1 MWYYKLMMEFIKYWL
16 QTSIKPIWYKIWRYI
31 AFPVIF
37 LMWVLCI
44 GVYQDFYW
52 TLSYAVIL
60 PAIVL
65 DLILNLLAYFLV
77 EKKKKV
83 DIQND

>member
-1 MWYYKLMMEFIKYWL
+1 MIDFIKYWL
-16 QTSIKPIWYKIWRYI
+16 QTKIKPIWYKIWRYI

-44 GVYQDFYW
+44 GVYQDLYW
-52 TLSYAVIL
+52 KFSLAVVL
-60 PAIVL
+60 PVVIL

-77 EKKKKV
+77 GKKK
-83 DIQND
+83 QLN

>member
-1 MWYYKLMMEFIKYWL
+1 MIDFLKYWL
-16 QTSIKPIWYKIWRYI
+16 QTKIKPVWYKVWRYI

-44 GVYQDFYW
+44 GAYQNLYW
-52 TLSYAVIL
+52 TLSYAVIA

-65 DLILNLLAYFLV
+65 DLILNLCAYFLI
-77 EKKKKV
+77 EKKKNV
-83 DIQND
+83 